1 MAGAIRA
8 AEDQQ
13 SIPHPLHQF
22 SDPEQL
28 SYGGHLPP
36 LHSGQTLP
44 ALSVIEELSEIQ
56 CCYFCIKEELSTL
69 FATGQL
75 LQMVVFADIRRNR
88 FYSVP
93 ESGIVF
99 KCFIKEQLLG
109 LGPAG
114 HRSRCMHHLPP

>member
-44 ALSVIEELSEIQ
+44 ALSVIEELSALYVPYI
-56 CCYFCIKEELSTL
+56 YF
-69 FATGQL
+69 FH
-75 LQMVVFADIRRNR
+75 
-88 FYSVP
+88 
-93 ESGIVF
+93 
-99 KCFIKEQLLG
+99 FI
-109 LGPAG
+109 
-114 HRSRCMHHLPP
+114 PPDCLERE